1 MRKVLAPGVFLDGS
15 VPLER
20 SAVSLLCFSN
30 HTYILSAPPQKNCLT
45 IAMWVLLIGY
55 HSSINNHQP
64 FFVPFLLKR
73 SDISTTM
80 SQSETCCIC
89 GVRFVRGPKGYNR
102 RKVTTLTSP
111 KTFQLVFDITPDD
124 SSFLCWVCLGVLR
137 RKTKQ
142 DGKLWTWSDLPT
154 KVGRPRKPRAEIP
167 SSSTTL
173 SNQTPIIT
181 NPSSLSI
188 EEECIAF
195 KKNKRRPVRQWDGE
209 KWTTMTSRSPESH
222 STTIRR
228 PPTPI
233 APTTHS
239 STPSKQV
246 NSSTLS
252 SQTSNQISSLFSFGE
267 RTTKRHPQAPHS
279 TTHSTLPSPF
289 PVKKGISP
297 KKKLPFSKTKQSYG
311 FGPHA
316 KALYYMHSHQHLKA
330 FRSLMKTKARE
341 AMTLFLAEVIAQE
354 VIVVLM

>member
-1 MRKVLAPGVFLDGS
+1 
-15 VPLER
+15 
-20 SAVSLLCFSN
+20 
-30 HTYILSAPPQKNCLT
+30 
-45 IAMWVLLIGY
+45 
-55 HSSINNHQP
+55 
-64 FFVPFLLKR
+64 
-73 SDISTTM
+73 M

-228 PPTPI
+228 PQTPI

-239 STPSKQV
+239 STPSNQV

-252 SQTSNQISSLFSFGE
+252 SQTSNHISSLFSFGE
-267 RTTKRHPQAPHS
+267 RTTKRCPKAPQS
-279 TTHSTLPSPF
+279 TTHSTLLSPF
-289 PVKKGISP
+289 PVEEGIRP
-297 KKKLPFSKTKQSYG
+297 KKKKLPFSKTKQSYG

-316 KALYYMHSHQHLKA
+316 KALHYMHSHQHLKA